1 MRILIS
7 RLSALGDVVCTLP
20 AAHALHRTF
29 PEAEIVWW
37 ADKRFSGILECCP
50 WVNEIVIAPQILIE
64 QKETVRGLGQFDLA
78 LDLQGLM
85 KSALP
90 IFWSKAERKLGYH
103 WQREG
108 ALLLVSP
115 VTPDPSSIHV
125 TDQYIDVARAAG
137 AQDLPTEYGL
147 TPPDTDLETVR
158 SKMRDSGWNEAK
170 KLTIMNAGAGWV
182 TKRWNPAHFA
192 QVADELI
199 ESGGQVLF
207 LGTKMDRPAFEE
219 VRSAMHQEPIDFL
232 SQTSVRELVSL
243 VSLCDLH
250 IAGDTGSTHL
260 ATGLGKPTIGVY
272 TLTRPE
278 RSGPYG
284 QLDRAKSLDP
294 VEVLAMAKEILAF
307 T

>member
-29 PEAEIVWW
+29 PDAEIVWW
-37 ADKRFSGILECCP
+37 ADRRFSGILECCP
-50 WVNEIVIAPQILIE
+50 WVHQIVIAPKKLGE
-64 QKETVRGLGQFDLA
+64 QKKTVRKLGQFDFA
-78 LDLQGLM
+78 LDLQGLL

-90 IFWSKAERKLGYH
+90 VFWSNANRKLGYH

-108 ALLLVSP
+108 ARLLVSP
-115 VTPDPSSIHV
+115 VTPDPTSIHV
-125 TDQYIDVARAAG
+125 TDQYIDVALAAG
-137 AQDLPTEYGL
+137 AMELPTEYGL
-147 TPPDTDLETVR
+147 SPHQDDIETVQ
-158 SKMRDSGWNEAK
+158 SKLRNSGWDHTK
-170 KLTIMNAGAGWV
+170 KLTIMNAGAGWI
-182 TKRWNPAHFA
+182 TKRWNPSHFA
-192 QVADELI
+192 EVADSLI

-219 VRSAMHQEPIDFL
+219 VRSAMGHEPIDFL

-260 ATGLGKPTIGVY
+260 ATALNKPTIGVY

-294 VEVLAMAKEILAF
+294 VEVLRMAKEILALI
-307 T
+307 